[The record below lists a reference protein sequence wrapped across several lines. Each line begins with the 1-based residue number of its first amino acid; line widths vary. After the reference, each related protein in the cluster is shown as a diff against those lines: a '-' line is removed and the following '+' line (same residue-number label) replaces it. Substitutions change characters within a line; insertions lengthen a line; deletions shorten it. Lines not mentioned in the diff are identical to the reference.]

1 MGAEKVKRWRTTGE
15 LMTDVQDAL
24 VRLRDGTSSVD
35 QAHAEARLLAT
46 AQRVVLV
53 ELEHAR
59 LSGRIEQGSDLL
71 PGVRLGSGEEG
82 DDGSDGR

>member
-1 MGAEKVKRWRTTGE
+1 MSTDAWGTTRA
-15 LMTDVQDAL
+15 LLADVQDAL
-24 VRLRDGTSSVD
+24 RRLRSGESSVE

-59 LSGRIEQGSDLL
+59 LSGRIEQGSDVL
-71 PGVRLGSGEEG
+71 PDVRLGGAKPAGGGGEG
-82 DDGSDGR
+82 